1 MDTSFAINAKTCSL
15 LKNEQEGNMTLLS
28 GNKKYV
34 IPIYQR
40 PYSWDHLQIGK
51 FIGDIFKSYWGADR
65 VVIREPMFIG
75 TMQLSYPQEGLQE
88 IIDGQQRMTT
98 FLLLFKTLKEKYTH
112 SSALQQVQ
120 LDWLRTDVN
129 NGAQQNY
136 LDEMLRDQ
144 MPAVYDGLNPY
155 KRNLHTIS
163 ELFEEQLPVD
173 DDGIRFDIDD
183 FFQYLT
189 SRVYFV
195 VIETRAQLSK
205 TLQIFNAINTAGLDL
220 NTGDI
225 FKIRMYQYLT
235 QHKNAGKEVFE
246 EISKL
251 YEKIDLLNKEAGTN
265 VTDIRGVLKLYQYV
279 LVTKNGL
286 PDTLHHLGVDT
297 FYERLFD
304 TLFNDNSW
312 ENFKGNLNNFDIS
325 IEELDGLID
334 ARFLWAEKWESKTG
348 FTAEEACLVH
358 LIWWSRY
365 SFYSDLPSVFIYK
378 FRNDPDMWPKLMAY
392 IRQIAKVFFIYSVR
406 YQRIKNN
413 VFYGFMH
420 QVVRQLVQGNYE
432 ELMKQINAEIGTEAR
447 HNPGWSNLNIY
458 LTDNLTENAKR
469 KNLICRLSAL
479 LNEDY
484 KSSDN
489 ETVREITV
497 KLFNSNID
505 IEHIQSYHDK
515 DGNKREALWSQWG
528 IEINS
533 LGNLLVLES
542 SYNRSIGNEDYLN
555 KIPVYRK
562 SMYQIVQDHLKEH
575 PSQWEKENA
584 VSRKEAELKKL
595 LTYLFDATALENT
608 LAEEST
614 QIS

>member
-1 MDTSFAINAKTCSL
+1 MDTSFAINAKTSSL

-28 GNKKYV
+28 GNKKYI

-40 PYSWDHLQIGK
+40 PYSWDQLQIGK

-98 FLLLFKTLKEKYTH
+98 FLLLFKTLKVKYTE

-144 MPAVYDGLNPY
+144 LPSVYEGLNPY

-183 FFQYLT
+183 FFKYLT

-265 VTDIRGVLKLYQYV
+265 VTDIRGILKLYQYV
-279 LVTKNGL
+279 LVTKHGL

-348 FTAEEACLVH
+348 FTAEESCLVH

-378 FRNDPDMWPKLMAY
+378 FRDDPDMWPKLMAY

-420 QVVRQLVQGNYE
+420 QVVRHLIQGNYE
-432 ELMKQINAEIGTEAR
+432 ELMKQINAEIGTEER
-447 HNPGWSNLNIY
+447 HNPGWSNLNSY

-484 KSSDN
+484 KCSDN
-489 ETVREITV
+489 ETVREITI

-515 DGNKREALWSQWG
+515 DGNKREQIWSDWE

-542 SYNRSIGNEDYLN
+542 SYNRSIGNEDYVN

-562 SMYQIVQDHLKEH
+562 SMYQIVQDHLKAH
-575 PSQWEKENA
+575 PSQWTKEMA

-595 LTYLFDATALENT
+595 LVYLFDGTAPENT
-608 LAEEST
+608 VAEEST
-614 QIS
+614 QII